1 LQAWFPA
8 VSPVLK
14 SRSFFLLVKLG
25 LIAAVCG
32 LAFVVDIHLL
42 AGPDYLAAAH
52 GLLVAKRDGPGPVIW
67 WVRRL
72 LFHDSQVGLRAA
84 VEISITRLFWPGK

>member
-1 LQAWFPA
+1 MQAWFPA

-67 WVRRL
+67 WARRL
-72 LFHDSQVGLRAA
+72 LFRDSQVGLRAA
-84 VEISITRLFWPGK
+84 MEISITWLFWSGK